1 MFPGVVKEVE
11 AVLDS
16 LEDGAVKDEMKYD
29 VSHYVEKI
37 EAWKAHLLRSI
48 NQDQAR
54 LDILQDLNPESA
66 LLVLDWAMKFLP
78 RKFREAQSDW
88 FGKRGISWHITVAI
102 RKTEDDK
109 MQMLT
114 FVHVFEKCTQ
124 ESDTVL
130 AIVDDVFSQLKS
142 VAPEIKTVFLRQD
155 NAGCYHS
162 TSMLL
167 SVQQLAT
174 KNNIHLSR
182 VDYSDP
188 QGGKGS
194 CDRKAATIKSHIKV
208 YLNEGH
214 DVETPEQMVA
224 AIESSRG
231 IPGVRVTLC
240 GQQTTQLPFPVTW
253 EGISFLNNMEL
264 SEEGIRVW
272 RAHGIGPGKFL
283 LWKDFDVPENHQL
296 PTIHTVGE
304 LSARTSSTSFTDVTA
319 RRHSKKSAGPNQTET
334 ALQLETADN
343 HSDHEEQ
350 SLFFCPEEGC
360 IKSYQR
366 YSNFQNHIDCGRHQY
381 VLERETL
388 FDKAIMMYADKLE
401 QEASCDVP
409 QIPGDV
415 PSVLVDGPTTLKIGW
430 ALKHTKPRKRH
441 SEKQKNF
448 LLDIY
453 QIGQQTGKKAD
464 PVDVSK
470 AMRKA
475 KLSNGEPMFTASEF
489 LTSQQIASFFSRVTA
504 KRKECQDHAEF
515 LKDQQEVETEKLLQD
530 LHSHVLDVVSIRH
543 PIMHDT
549 YNLCDYASRKR
560 LDRFSVLVLQDICSS
575 FQLDIT
581 NIKVKRKK
589 PYVDLITKLCE
600 KCTCHSKC

>member
-29 VSHYVEKI
+29 VRHYVEKI
-37 EAWKAHLLRSI
+37 EAWKAHLLHSI

-54 LDILQDLNPESA
+54 LDMLQDLNPESA
-66 LLVLDWAMKFLP
+66 LLVFDWAMKFLP
-78 RKFREAQSDW
+78 RKFREAQNDW

-272 RAHGIGPGKFL
+272 RAYGIGPGKFL
-283 LWKDFDVPENHQL
+283 LWKDFDV
-296 PTIHTVGE
+296 
-304 LSARTSSTSFTDVTA
+304 A
-319 RRHSKKSAGPNQTET
+319 
-334 ALQLETADN
+334 
-343 HSDHEEQ
+343 
-350 SLFFCPEEGC
+350 
-360 IKSYQR
+360 Y
-366 YSNFQNHIDCGRHQY
+366 
-381 VLERETL
+381 
-388 FDKAIMMYADKLE
+388 
-401 QEASCDVP
+401 
-409 QIPGDV
+409 
-415 PSVLVDGPTTLKIGW
+415 
-430 ALKHTKPRKRH
+430 
-441 SEKQKNF
+441 
-448 LLDIY
+448 
-453 QIGQQTGKKAD
+453 
-464 PVDVSK
+464 
-470 AMRKA
+470 
-475 KLSNGEPMFTASEF
+475 
-489 LTSQQIASFFSRVTA
+489 
-504 KRKECQDHAEF
+504 
-515 LKDQQEVETEKLLQD
+515 
-530 LHSHVLDVVSIRH
+530 HSH
-543 PIMHDT
+543 
-549 YNLCDYASRKR
+549 CW
-560 LDRFSVLVLQDICSS
+560 
-575 FQLDIT
+575 
-581 NIKVKRKK
+581 
-589 PYVDLITKLCE
+589 
-600 KCTCHSKC
+600 